1 MTYWRYVAIVSGDM
15 WRSPVAPGRQIGEK
29 FFIAFLDELGNF
41 KHFET
46 YFFWRFL
53 GQKIAN
59 LAIWRPPVAP
69 DGQIGEKLKIKR
81 CLGPYIGTDKPGY
94 LNFCF

>member
-1 MTYWRYVAIVSGDM
+1 MTLEIFSRAARARTPARARVTL
-15 WRSPVAPGRQIGEK
+15 RQKI
-29 FFIAFLDELGNF
+29 FIAFLDELGNF

-53 GQKIAN
+53 GQKIAI
-59 LAIWRPPVAP
+59 LAIWSPPVAP

-81 CLGPYIGTDKPGY
+81 CLGPYIGTDRPGH